1 MQAARKRTKNGGRD
15 ERGRT
20 RGGGREG
27 EGDGDGEGRRKGRRR
42 GEGYTVHIG
51 LNTEVRIYPS
61 HV

>member
-27 EGDGDGEGRRKGRRR
+27 EGDGDGEGRRR
-42 GEGYTVHIG
+42 GDGYTVHIG